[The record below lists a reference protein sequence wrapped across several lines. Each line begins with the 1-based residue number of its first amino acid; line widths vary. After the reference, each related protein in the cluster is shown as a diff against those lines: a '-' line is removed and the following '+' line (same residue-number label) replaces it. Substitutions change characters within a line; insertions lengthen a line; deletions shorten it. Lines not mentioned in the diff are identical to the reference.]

1 VNEFVVRVPRRILM
15 AVGVVVLAIILLA
28 GLLSSG
34 TLARATATTVADLSD
49 LRVQQAAAERD
60 LERSYEQA
68 TTQVQK
74 VRALKLA
81 ISASL
86 ADEIATKAF
95 SDLRTLRHSAFVS
108 LAQALG
114 TTAGNP
120 EAYATVVERRFDDRP
135 VSAEQSAAP
144 VLLAPRLYAIV
155 SRMTQLSGQ
164 LSDKASKDLT
174 EPPAPASS
182 SSAPVVSSV
191 TPGATARP

>member
-1 VNEFVVRVPRRILM
+1 MNEFVVRVPRRILVAAGSVVA
-15 AVGVVVLAIILLA
+15 AVIFLAV
-28 GLLSSG
+28 LSSG
-34 TLARATATTVADLSD
+34 TLARATTAMRVADQND

-81 ISASL
+81 IPAAQ
-86 ADEIATKAF
+86 ADQIANKAF

-108 LAQALG
+108 LAQTLG
-114 TTAGNP
+114 GYAGSP
-120 EAYATVVERRFDDRP
+120 DAYASNLERRFDDRP
-135 VSAEQSAAP
+135 ASAEQSAAP

-155 SRMTQLSGQ
+155 ARMTQLSGQ
-164 LSDKASKDLT
+164 LSDQATNDLT

-182 SSAPVVSSV
+182 SAPPASP
-191 TPGATARP
+191 TPAPGQSARP